1 MMRALL
7 SGTTKWNAREYF
19 GLAMILATVMAVV
32 YPFGLLYSFL
42 LFLGL
47 AASVQRPARLSVFL
61 LCVGAVV
68 VLGPLVALKLPI
80 QDGGNDKLQYL
91 EFMRTMHASGV
102 EQYLARQPE
111 FLSFASLYIASSFE
125 GSTDMAFLLI
135 FVTFFSALLIVMWRE
150 RYEAIPVFLIL
161 LISSSSFF
169 GTYGNVIR
177 QAMAFPFMF
186 MMIFARTRTRST
198 LFTALAGVTHIPSLI
213 ICVPYLLYRYM
224 GKHAIWAAFAATGG
238 VLLVSK
244 ASPGLLASFGNDD
257 SYLST
262 KVNLYST
269 WDAYSIVG
277 VATLAAG
284 IFLLANMLWWRK
296 RTAESPGVAGTQ
308 QAAQRCLTT
317 LNFAALALIATYA
330 FPKVFERIYI
340 YFFVVALMYM
350 SLMTVQMRRGLAKTL
365 VSFAIVAYGIYGLAK
380 NLDIQPLLYEGN
392 PIGFLTASIFDL
404 YRPFM

>member
-1 MMRALL
+1 MRAIL
-7 SGTTKWNAREYF
+7 SGTAKWNARDYF
-19 GLAMILATVMAVV
+19 GLATVLAIVMAVA
-32 YPFGLLYSFL
+32 YPFGLFYSCL

-47 AASVQRPARLSVFL
+47 AGSVQRPSRLSVLL
-61 LCVGAVV
+61 LCIGAVV
-68 VLGPLVALKLPI
+68 ALGPLVALKLPI
-80 QDGGNDKLQYL
+80 EDGGNDKLQYL
-91 EFMRTMHASGV
+91 EFMRTMHASGI
-102 EQYLARQPE
+102 EQYMARQPE
-111 FLSFASLYIASSFE
+111 FLSFASLYIASTLG
-125 GSTDMAFLLI
+125 GSTDLAFLLI
-135 FVTFFSALLIVMWRE
+135 FIASFSALLIVIWRE

-169 GTYGNVIR
+169 VTYGNVIR

-186 MMIFARTRTRST
+186 LMIFARTRTKSV
-198 LFTALAGVTHIPSLI
+198 LFTVLAGITHIPSLI
-213 ICVPYLLYRYM
+213 VCLPYLLYRYM
-224 GKHAIWAAFAATGG
+224 GKHAIWPALTATGC

-244 ASPGLLASFGNDD
+244 ASPGLLASFGSDD

-269 WDAYSIVG
+269 WDTYSIVG
-277 VATLAAG
+277 VATLAAA

-296 RTAESPGVAGTQ
+296 RSAESLTVAGTQ
-308 QAAQRCLTT
+308 RVAQCCLIM

-350 SLMTVQMRRGLAKTL
+350 SLMVVQTRRGLTRTL

-380 NLDIQPLLYEGN
+380 NLDIQPLLYRGD
-392 PIGFLTASIFDL
+392 PVGFLTSGIFDL
-404 YRPFM
+404 YYPFL